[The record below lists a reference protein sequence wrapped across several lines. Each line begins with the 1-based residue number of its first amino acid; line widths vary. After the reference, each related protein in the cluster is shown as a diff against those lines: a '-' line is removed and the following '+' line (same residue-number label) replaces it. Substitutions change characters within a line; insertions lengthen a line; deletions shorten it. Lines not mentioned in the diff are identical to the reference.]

1 MAAELEILQNLH
13 CTDVRVS
20 ADSLVVDW
28 YDGGVGEEVRG
39 PSAAVGTAYRLGAG

>member
-1 MAAELEILQNLH
+1 MTNCQVPQHLR
-13 CTDVRVS
+13 CTDVSVS
-20 ADSLVVDW
+20 TDSLAVDW